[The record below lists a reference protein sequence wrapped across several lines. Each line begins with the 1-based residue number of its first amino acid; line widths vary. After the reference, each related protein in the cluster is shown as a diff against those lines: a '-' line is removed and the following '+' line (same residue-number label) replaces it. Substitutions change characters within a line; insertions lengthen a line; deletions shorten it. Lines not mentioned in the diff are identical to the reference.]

1 MKITLFAFLILL
13 STAISAQQSFQLPS
27 IISNHAVLQQQ
38 SEVKLWGWGP
48 INSKVSIVC
57 GWNKADTIITKI
69 KTDFTWQ
76 VTVKT
81 PKAGESYSI
90 EFVCDKAKLKIDDI
104 IMGEVW
110 LFTGQSNMGAFWKG
124 SMALTDGGDAFKT
137 CKNSNIRFFRVNQ
150 AVDKYPQKNCNGV
163 WQLCDTISL
172 VNFSTIGYFFGK
184 NINSTL
190 NVPVGLIQ
198 SQKGGTCI
206 QPWTPIEVI
215 ENNPVQ
221 KKISE
226 QIQLQNHSPIAPSLL
241 YNVMIYPLTP
251 YKIAGVVWYQGE
263 SNVIADN
270 ETNQLSHYGESVVGL
285 INSWRKVFENEF
297 PFYSVQIAPFNG
309 YKGID
314 AALLREQQAS
324 ILALPKTGLVC
335 VSDLVGDISNI
346 HPTIKA
352 EVANRLSNMAL
363 KEQYNQKDL
372 QPYSPKF
379 LSLKID
385 KNQAIIAVQS
395 VGKLNIK
402 GKEILNFQ
410 LAGQDKVFYPATA
423 KLQKNGT
430 ITVNAANV
438 TEPVAVR
445 YCFTNDAIPN
455 LFDTNGL
462 PLLPFR
468 TDDWK

>member
-13 STAISAQQSFQLPS
+13 STAISAQQNFQLPS
-27 IISNHAVLQQQ
+27 IISNHAVMQQQ

-57 GWNKADTIITKI
+57 GWNKLDTITTKI

-90 EFVCDKAKLKIDDI
+90 EFLCDKAKLKIDDI

-137 CKNSNIRFFRVNQ
+137 CKNTNVRFFRVNQ
-150 AVDKYPQKNCNGV
+150 AVDKYPQKNCSGV
-163 WQLCDTISL
+163 WQLCDSTSL

-226 QIQLQNHSPIAPSLL
+226 QIQLQNHSPIAPSFL
-241 YNVMIYPLTP
+241 YNAMIYPLTP

-285 INSWRKVFENEF
+285 INSWRKVFENEL

-363 KEQYNQKDL
+363 KEQYNQASL
-372 QPYSPKF
+372 QPYAPKF
-379 LSLKID
+379 LTLKTD
-385 KNQAIIAVQS
+385 KNKAIITVKSA
-395 VGKLNIK
+395 GKLSFT

-410 LAGQDKVFYPATA
+410 IAGQNKVFYISTA
-423 KLQKNGT
+423 KIEKNGT
-430 ITVNAANV
+430 LSLTSTNVN
-438 TEPVAVR
+438 EIVAVR

-455 LFDTNGL
+455 LFDVNGL

>member
-1 MKITLFAFLILL
+1 MKNILL
-13 STAISAQQSFQLPS
+13 TLLVVLTATLTAQQNFQLPS

-57 GWNKADTIITKI
+57 SWNKSDTITTKI

-76 VTVKT
+76 ATVKT

-90 EFVCDKAKLKIDDI
+90 EFLCDKAKLKIDDI

-137 CKNSNIRFFRVNQ
+137 CKNNNIRFFRVNQ

-163 WQLCDTISL
+163 WQLCDTTSL

-190 NVPVGLIQ
+190 NVPMGLIQ

-215 ENNPVQ
+215 ENNPIQ

-241 YNVMIYPLTP
+241 YNGMIYPLAP

-270 ETNQLSHYGESVVGL
+270 GTNQLAYYGESVAGL
-285 INSWRKVFENEF
+285 IKSWRTVFENEF

-324 ILALPKTGLVC
+324 MLAVSKTGLVC

-352 EVANRLSNMAL
+352 EVAKRLSDMAL

-372 QPYSPKF
+372 QPYYPNF
-379 LSLKID
+379 LSLKIE
-385 KNQAIIAVQS
+385 KNQVVITVKSI
-395 VGKLNIK
+395 GKLNFK

-423 KLQKNGT
+423 KLQKNRT

>member
-1 MKITLFAFLILL
+1 MKNILLILL
-13 STAISAQQSFQLPS
+13 ITLSATLTAQQSFQLPS

-48 INSKVSIVC
+48 INSNVSIVC

-90 EFVCDKAKLKIDDI
+90 EFLCDKAKLKIDDI

-241 YNVMIYPLTP
+241 YNAMIYPLTP